1 MRLIKRHKN
10 RRLYDSE
17 LKKTITLSDIK
28 SYILK
33 DIDLRVVDHVS
44 GRDITIPVLSQIIGT
59 SRADFKRSGVKVINM
74 IIRKGGVDIMDM
86 FKKLALASIGA
97 ANLTA
102 EKLEEM
108 FDELVKK
115 GEMSEDERSRAIKE
129 FLEKTAESSEK
140 ARKWTEDAFKNMSAK
155 FSSKY
160 NEQIAQLSG
169 RIEQLNVRLNE
180 LEKKIEGKSPSQ

>member
-17 LKKTITLSDIK
+17 LKKTVTLSDIK
-28 SYILK
+28 SYILN
-33 DIDLRVVDHVS
+33 DIDLKVVDHAT
-44 GRDITIPVLSQIIGT
+44 GRDITIPVLSQIIGGT
-59 SRADFKRSGVKVINM
+59 RGDFRRSGVKVINM

-129 FLEKTAESSEK
+129 FLEKTSESSEK

-180 LEKKIEGKSPSQ
+180 LERKIEGK

>member
-1 MRLIKRHKN
+1 
-10 RRLYDSE
+10 
-17 LKKTITLSDIK
+17 
-28 SYILK
+28 
-33 DIDLRVVDHVS
+33 
-44 GRDITIPVLSQIIGT
+44 
-59 SRADFKRSGVKVINM
+59 
-74 IIRKGGVDIMDM
+74 MDM

-129 FLEKTAESSEK
+129 FLEKTSESSEK

-180 LEKKIEGKSPSQ
+180 LERKIEGK